1 MWKSGM
7 ELEVD
12 EIKCLFIF
20 PTPFIAIQGEACTT
34 RGREASEVI
43 ASSLS

>member
-1 MWKSGM
+1 M
-7 ELEVD
+7 D

-20 PTPFIAIQGEACTT
+20 FTPFIAIQGEANVA
-34 RGREASEVI
+34 RGREASEVV